1 MVNYFIPFK
10 IYRFSYLPTTCL
22 LAVKM
27 VKFETSC
34 KKIAN
39 CRKVLRTK
47 STGRERKVDG
57 FISFF
62 KVVN

>member
-22 LAVKM
+22 LAMKM
-27 VKFETSC
+27 VKFETSS
-34 KKIAN
+34 KKRAK

-47 STGRERKVDG
+47 STGKGKE
-57 FISFF
+57 S
-62 KVVN
+62 

>member
-27 VKFETSC
+27 VKFEQV
-34 KKIAN
+34 A
-39 CRKVLRTK
+39 R
-47 STGRERKVDG
+47 REQTAEKY
-57 FISFF
+57 
-62 KVVN
+62 